1 MQNLLFMDWLKV
13 VKQANS
19 ELNLNKKLATKPTSM
34 YAAFKTKIRIIHLKS
49 TFFYRVNLP

>member
-49 TFFYRVNLP
+49 TFFQIP